1 MGMTITT
8 TPDVPVPALRFVP
21 AGFDAVRLAD
31 VRVLVQQLLERPLT
45 SGADLEAWI
54 LDWHEVVAQVYAARS
69 RRHIAMT
76 RDTVDEDVRRAHLD
90 FETEIWPE
98 WQRLEDQLQHR
109 YLESEWRSE
118 LGSRYTMFDKRITNT
133 ATLFRKQNVGLLAH
147 DQELQAQYARMCGM
161 REVEFRGEKL
171 TPQQCFPYLEESD
184 RATRKDAYEAMVAA
198 VARDAEATEALLD
211 EMLELRT
218 RIAQNADL
226 PDFRAYRF
234 REMERFDYEPAD
246 CFVFHDA
253 IEAVAVPAVR
263 ERMELRRQRLGLDTL
278 RPYDFHAHP
287 FPELRPFSDEP
298 GLIAIGRALF
308 GAVDPVFDKEFD
320 ILVRNGLLDL
330 MTRPGKAPGGYN
342 AGVAD
347 IRLPFIF
354 ANAAG
359 GQRDIQTLVHEG
371 GHAFHTLATRNE
383 PVLPLARAPVEFC
396 EVASMAMELFSLEHF
411 GEVYDPQDARA
422 AAAHMLELRLWI
434 FTWVATVD
442 AFQHWLYTHPGHS
455 RAERAQT
462 WVELRGRFAPYFDWS
477 GCEAARATEW
487 HRQLHIFK
495 YPFYYIDYG
504 LAALGAL
511 QVWRNYRSDPAAAV
525 AAYRG
530 ALALGGSRPLPELFA
545 ASGARFAMDEASLR
559 EVVDDAMARLR
570 ELDE

>member
-1 MGMTITT
+1 MGLTITK
-8 TPDVPVPALRFVP
+8 TPDVPVPATRFVP
-21 AGFDAVRLAD
+21 AGFDPVRLAD
-31 VRVLVQQLLERPLT
+31 LRVLVQRLLERPLT
-45 SGADLEAWI
+45 SGANLEAWI
-54 LDWHEVVAQVYAARS
+54 LDWHEVVAQVFAARS
-69 RRHIAMT
+69 RRRIAMT
-76 RDTVDEDVRRAHLD
+76 RDTADEDARRAHLA
-90 FETEIWPE
+90 FETEVWPE
-98 WQRLEDQLQHR
+98 WQRLEDQLQRR
-109 YLESEWRSE
+109 YLESEWRAE
-118 LGSRYTMFDKRITNT
+118 LGPHYAMFDKRISNA
-133 ATLFRKQNVGLLAH
+133 ATLFREENVAPLAH
-147 DQELQAQYARMCGM
+147 DQELHAKYSRMCGT
-161 REVEFRGEKL
+161 REVEFRGERL
-171 TPQQCFPYLEESD
+171 TLQQCFSYLEERD
-184 RATRKDAYEAMVAA
+184 RATRKEAYEAMVAA
-198 VARDAEATEALLD
+198 VARDAETTEALLD

-218 RIAQNADL
+218 RIAHTADL

-234 REMERFDYEPAD
+234 REMERFDYGPED

-253 IEAVAVPAVR
+253 IEAVAVPAMG
-263 ERMELRRQRLGLDTL
+263 ERMELRRKRLGLDTL

-287 FPELRPFSDEP
+287 HGELRPFDDEP

-308 GAVDPVFDKEFD
+308 GAVDPVFGEEFD

-354 ANAAG
+354 ANSVG

-371 GHAFHTLATRNE
+371 GHAFHTLATRHE
-383 PVLPLARAPVEFC
+383 PVLPLAKAPIEFC

-411 GEVYDPQDARA
+411 DAVYDPEDARA
-422 AAAHMLELRLWI
+422 AAKHMLELRLWI

-455 RAERAQT
+455 RAERKET
-462 WVELRGRFAPYFDWS
+462 WTGLRDRFAPYFDWS
-477 GCEAARATEW
+477 GLEEARATEW

-530 ALALGGSRPLPELFA
+530 ALALGGTRPLPELFA
-545 ASGARFAMDEASLR
+545 AAGARFAMDEASLR
-559 EVVDDAMARLR
+559 DVVDDLMARLG
-570 ELDE
+570 ELD

>member
-1 MGMTITT
+1 MMITK

-21 AGFDAVRLAD
+21 AGFDAARLAD
-31 VRVLVQQLLERPLT
+31 LRVLVQQLLERPLT
-45 SGADLEAWI
+45 SGDDLEAWI
-54 LDWHEVVAQVYAARS
+54 LDWHEVVAQVFAARS
-69 RRHIAMT
+69 RRRIPMT
-76 RDTVDEDVRRAHLD
+76 RDTSDEDVRRAHLD
-90 FETEIWPE
+90 FETQVWPE
-98 WQRLEDQLQHR
+98 WQRLEDQLQRR

-118 LGSRYTMFDKRITNT
+118 LGPRYTMFDKRISNT
-133 ATLFRKQNVGLLAH
+133 ATLFREGNVELLAH
-147 DQELQAQYARMCGM
+147 DQELHARYSRMCGM
-161 REVEFRGEKL
+161 REVEFRGERL
-171 TPQQCFPYLEESD
+171 TPQQCFSYLEERD
-184 RATRKDAYEAMVAA
+184 RATRKEAYEALIATY
-198 VARDAEATEALLD
+198 ARDAEATEALFD

-218 RIAQNADL
+218 RIAHTADL

-234 REMERFDYEPAD
+234 REMERFDYGPED

-253 IEAVAVPAVR
+253 VETVAVPAVC

-287 FPELRPFSDEP
+287 FPELRPFQDEP

-308 GAVDPVFDKEFD
+308 GAVDPVFRDEFD

-342 AGVAD
+342 AGIAD

-354 ANAAG
+354 ANAVG

-371 GHAFHTLATRNE
+371 GHAFHTLATRDE
-383 PVLPLARAPVEFC
+383 PVLPLAKAPIEFC

-411 GEVYDPQDARA
+411 DAVYDPEDARA
-422 AAAHMLELRLWI
+422 AATHMLELRLWI

-442 AFQHWLYTHPGHS
+442 AFQHWIYTHPGHR
-455 RAERAQT
+455 RAERTQT
-462 WVELRGRFAPYFDWS
+462 WVELRNRFAPYFDWS
-477 GCEAARATEW
+477 GLEETRATEW

-530 ALALGGSRPLPELFA
+530 ALALGGTRPLPELFA
-545 ASGARFAMDEASLR
+545 AAGARFAMDEASLR
-559 EVVDDAMARLR
+559 GVVDDVMARLR
-570 ELDE
+570 ELD

>member
-1 MGMTITT
+1 MMITK

-21 AGFDAVRLAD
+21 AGFDPARIAD
-31 VRVLVQQLLERPLT
+31 LRVLVQQLVERPLT
-45 SGADLEAWI
+45 SGEDLEAWI
-54 LDWHEVVAQVYAARS
+54 LDWHEVVAQVFAARS
-69 RRHIAMT
+69 RRRIPMT
-76 RDTVDEDVRRAHLD
+76 RDTSDEDVRRAHLE
-90 FETEIWPE
+90 FETKVWPE
-98 WQRLEDQLQHR
+98 WHRLEDRLQRR
-109 YLESEWRSE
+109 YLGSEFRSA
-118 LGSRYTMFDKRITNT
+118 LGPRYTMFDKRISNT
-133 ATLFRKQNVGLLAH
+133 ATLFREGNVEPLAH
-147 DQELQAQYARMCGM
+147 DQELQARYARMSGT
-161 REVEFRGEKL
+161 REVEFRGERL
-171 TPQQCFPYLEESD
+171 TPQQCFPYLEERD
-184 RATRKDAYEAMVAA
+184 RETRKEAYEALLASFA
-198 VARDAEATEALLD
+198 DDAEATEDLFD

-218 RIAQNADL
+218 RIAHTADL
-226 PDFRAYRF
+226 PNYRAYRF
-234 REMERFDYEPAD
+234 REMERFDYGPED

-253 IEAVAVPAVR
+253 VEAVAVPAVC

-287 FPELRPFSDEP
+287 FRELRPFQDEP

-308 GAVDPVFDKEFD
+308 GAIDPVFRDEFD

-342 AGVAD
+342 AGIAD

-354 ANAAG
+354 ANAVG

-371 GHAFHTLATRNE
+371 GHAFHTLATRDE
-383 PVLPLARAPVEFC
+383 PVLPLAKAPIEFC

-411 GEVYDPQDARA
+411 DEVYDPKDARA
-422 AAAHMLELRLWI
+422 AATHMLELRLWI

-442 AFQHWLYTHPGHS
+442 AFQHWIYTHPGHS
-455 RAERAQT
+455 RAERTKA
-462 WVELRGRFAPYFDWS
+462 WVDVRQRFAPYFDWS
-477 GCEAARATEW
+477 GLEHARATEW

-545 ASGARFAMDEASLR
+545 AAGARFAMDEAPLR
-559 EVVDDAMARLR
+559 GVVDDAMARLR
-570 ELDE
+570 ELD